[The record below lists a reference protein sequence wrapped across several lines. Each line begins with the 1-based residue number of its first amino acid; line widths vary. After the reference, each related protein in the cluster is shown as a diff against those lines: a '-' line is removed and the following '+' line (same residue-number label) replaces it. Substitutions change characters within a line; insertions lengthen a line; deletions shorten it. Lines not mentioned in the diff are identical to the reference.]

1 MPKAEL
7 HLHLRGAM
15 PPEFFSGLVEKHPP
29 ESVLGDV
36 SSRFLEIF
44 NRYDN
49 IRPFLKSPI
58 AVPAQA
64 LFHYCSFE
72 QFLATY
78 LFTSCFF
85 RTATD
90 FRNLIKAVRSELTS
104 QNIVYAEI
112 TVSLIEYLNQGI
124 TMEELTLAL
133 DETIVEP
140 GVEVMWIA
148 DLVRNT
154 GALKTLETL
163 DKLLACRPR
172 SLVGITLGG
181 NEHQFPPAQ
190 FKSLYGRAREEGLHL
205 SIHAGEA
212 LGPHSVWDALEIL
225 RVGRIGHGI
234 RSIEDPKLMAYLA
247 DHKIPLEICPTS
259 NIQTQV
265 CGNYKDHPLPSLHEA
280 GVPISLNTDDPTFFH
295 TTLVDE
301 CFHARAMGISE
312 KDVVAILAG
321 GFKHSFMPRDRKIVF
336 LQQFENY
343 CSQHGF
349 LD

>member
-15 PPEFFSGLVEKHPP
+15 PPEFFSYLLEKYPP
-29 ESVLGDV
+29 KFVLGDV
-36 SSRFLEIF
+36 PKRFLDIF
-44 NRYDN
+44 NRYEN
-49 IRPFLKSPI
+49 IRPFLKSPT
-58 AVPAQA
+58 AVPIQT
-64 LFHYCSFE
+64 LFKYCSFD

-78 LFTSCFF
+78 LFTSYFF

-133 DETIVEP
+133 DETADEP

-154 GALKTLETL
+154 GPLKTLETL
-163 DKLLACRPR
+163 DRLLACCPR
-172 SLVGITLGG
+172 RLVGITLGG

-190 FKSLYGRAREEGLHL
+190 FESLYARAREEGLHL
-205 SIHAGEA
+205 SVHAGEA
-212 LGPHSVWDALEIL
+212 LGPLSVWDALEIL
-225 RVGRIGHGI
+225 KVERVGHGI
-234 RSIEDPKLMAYLA
+234 RAVEDPTLITHLA
-247 DHKIPLEICPTS
+247 EHKIPLEICPTS

-265 CGNYKDHPLPSLHEA
+265 CRDYESHPLPSLHAA

-301 CFHARAMGISE
+301 CLHACTMGIDES
-312 KDVVAILAG
+312 DIVAILAG
-321 GFKHSFMPRDRKIVF
+321 GFQHAFIPKDRKAIF
-336 LQQFENY
+336 LQQLKNY
-343 CSQHGF
+343 CGQHNF
-349 LD
+349 SN